1 MSIMDEI
8 PTVIINMKPVTGS
21 KKYYGVTSQKSR
33 LGVMDQTLTITDFFA
48 ADYALTPIDCFFSRH
63 KSATLL
69 LYKLRLVVDKCS
81 FDVVV

>member
-1 MSIMDEI
+1 M
-8 PTVIINMKPVTGS
+8 PTAIINMKPVTGS
-21 KKYYGVTSQKSR
+21 KKYYGVTSKKIR

-69 LYKLRLVVDKCS
+69 LDKLCIIVDKCS